1 MKLTVLL
8 MLAAVTLSGC
18 GTLQGLL
25 EGTGRAVEG
34 VAQDLRSAGGMFR
47 R

>member
-1 MKLTVLL
+1 MKPTILL
-8 MLAAVTLSGC
+8 ILATLTLSGC

>member
-1 MKLTVLL
+1 MKPTSLL
-8 MLAAVTLSGC
+8 ILAALTLSGC

-34 VAQDLRSAGGMFR
+34 VAEDLRSASGMLR
-47 R
+47 